1 MPDWLLDRST
11 VIGLAI
17 VGGGFSVLASWCQ
30 SRGLLSNQMVNWLNK
45 AAYGFMAVSIV
56 LFIGAGMFGAEK

>member
-1 MPDWLLDRST
+1 MPDWLLERST

-17 VGGGFSVLASWCQ
+17 VGGVLSVFASWCQ
-30 SRGLLSNQMVNWLNK
+30 SRATMAQHANWINK

-56 LFIGAGMFGAEK
+56 LFIGAGMFGAKD